1 MKHFALSILFILS
14 LSITLSSFAQG
25 PSISQNYFDQI
36 DSLINKKDFFSARS
50 IYYAHQKELTDIHR
64 LKAGAS
70 IDNVFNRLDSSN
82 QKIKLLFSKY
92 GSQLKD
98 EDRFNLLKIKQMN
111 HSKLFEYKQAFDDI
125 TELLAKYSSLMPQTD
140 IDDYKNT
147 NIIWAAL
154 SNAPKQK
161 VIVTENTA
169 LKILH
174 DKAGLQNLEASLDT
188 VTIPFIF
195 DTGANLSTV
204 TESTAKRFRMKVLDS
219 VIDVNSITGLKVKS
233 KIGIC
238 PEFNLG
244 HIRILNA
251 IFLVFPDSA
260 LAIPQINFQIHGII
274 GFPVIEAMK
283 EIQITRNGEFIV
295 PVNRSSYEFRNM
307 AIDFLNPIID
317 LDGESYTFDSG
328 ANSTLLYDRYYQKNH
343 SRIDSLYK
351 ETSISIGGAG
361 GSITKRGYVVQF
373 KTRVGN
379 QPVTLDS
386 VQLFKENIKED
397 NSFYGNIGQD
407 LIRKFKKMTLNFQD
421 MFIRFD

>member
-1 MKHFALSILFILS
+1 MKYFFFLVFGFS
-14 LSITLSSFAQG
+14 LTNTVLAQNV
-25 PSISQNYFDQI
+25 SKSQQYFENL
-36 DSLINKKDFFSARS
+36 DSLLNKKDFFAASD
-50 IYYAHQKELTDIHR
+50 YYNTHLNQLNPVHQ
-64 LKAGAS
+64 LKAGAA

-82 QKIKLLFSKY
+82 QKIRILFTKY
-92 GSQLKD
+92 AKDLKA
-98 EDRFNLLKIKQMN
+98 EDHFALLKIKQMN
-111 HSKLFEYKQAFDDI
+111 HSKLFEYKQAHDDI
-125 TELLAKYSSLMPQTD
+125 NELLSKYSSMMSQTD
-140 IDDYKNT
+140 VDDYKNT

-154 SNAPKQK
+154 VNAPKQK

-188 VTIPFIF
+188 VQIPFIF

-204 TESTAKRFRMKVLDS
+204 TESTAKRFRMQVLDS

-233 KIGIC
+233 RIGIC

-283 EIQITRNGEFIV
+283 EIQITRSGEFIV
-295 PVNRSSYEFRNM
+295 PVNRSSYNYRNM

-317 LDGESYTFDSG
+317 LEGESYTFDSG
-328 ANSTLLYDRYYQKNH
+328 ANSTLLYDRYYKKYQ

-361 GSITKRGYVVQF
+361 GSITKRGYVVKFQ
-373 KTRVGN
+373 TRIGN
-379 QPVTLDS
+379 QSVSLDS

-407 LIRKFKKMTLNFQD
+407 LIKKFSKMTLNFQD